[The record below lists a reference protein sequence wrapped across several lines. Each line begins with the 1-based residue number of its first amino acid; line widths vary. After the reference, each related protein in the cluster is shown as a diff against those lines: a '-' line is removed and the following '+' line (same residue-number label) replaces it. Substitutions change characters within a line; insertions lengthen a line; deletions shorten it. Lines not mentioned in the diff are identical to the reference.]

1 MVPKKKKI
9 GDIESDDDDVFKKV
23 RSLRYGNLAFYKVY
37 KGPKRYF
44 RSKIVKQKQC
54 YKKS

>member
-44 RSKIVKQKQC
+44 WSKIVKQKQC